1 MTFIVIMPSVHTHN
15 IDKPTCLSLRR
26 AKATNYTSES
36 HSVLRK
42 LRHFTPWEPHLLSF
56 LFNIPP
62 PGVSWSS
69 FLPLPLRVPCQSL
82 SSDAFFWLPQGMTY
96 PFPLPHFYVFLHW
109 SLASSAPQFII
120 VILSGQW
127 IRRIFLRQEF
137 TNICTLLMGV
147 AFILQVSDPYNKTG
161 FTKQLNI
168 LIFVFSWCLHSSKY
182 CSTSWKL
189 PWSYQYVS

>member
-1 MTFIVIMPSVHTHN
+1 MPSVNTHT

-96 PFPLPHFYVFLHW
+96 PFPLSHFYVFFYW
-109 SLASSAPQFII
+109 SLARSAPQFLICDSFWP
-120 VILSGQW
+120 VDLKNFPEA
-127 IRRIFLRQEF
+127 RI
-137 TNICTLLMGV
+137 
-147 AFILQVSDPYNKTG
+147 YK
-161 FTKQLNI
+161 
-168 LIFVFSWCLHSSKY
+168 CLHFADRCGVHSLGFGSI
-182 CSTSWKL
+182 
-189 PWSYQYVS
+189 Q